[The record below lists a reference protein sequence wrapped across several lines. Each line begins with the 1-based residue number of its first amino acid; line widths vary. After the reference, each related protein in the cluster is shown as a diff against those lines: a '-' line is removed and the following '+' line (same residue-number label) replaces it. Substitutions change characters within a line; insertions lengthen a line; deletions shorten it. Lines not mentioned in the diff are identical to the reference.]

1 MSNFGRFSAFSE
13 VKLAERAVSHRM
25 KRHALTALICA
36 LLLCAAGCATQRTW
50 ETARGMDHQDGE
62 IASDAKPAAY
72 AFLPF
77 AVALDVATAPLQLP
91 FWIFY
96 GLVGLSYARGGR
108 C

>member
-1 MSNFGRFSAFSE
+1 
-13 VKLAERAVSHRM
+13 M
-25 KRHALTALICA
+25 KQNTYIALICA
-36 LLLCAAGCATQRTW
+36 LVLWTAGCATQRTW
-50 ETARGMDHQDGE
+50 ETARGTQHEDAKTGEMVSDG
-62 IASDAKPAAY
+62 KPAAY

-96 GLVGLSYARGGR
+96 GLVGFSLGHGGH